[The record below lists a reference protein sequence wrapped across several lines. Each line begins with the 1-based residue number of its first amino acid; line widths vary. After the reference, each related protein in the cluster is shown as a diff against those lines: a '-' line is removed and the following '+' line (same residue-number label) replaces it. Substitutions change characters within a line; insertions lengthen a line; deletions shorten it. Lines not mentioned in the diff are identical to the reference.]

1 MPGRIYN
8 DVNCGGQAMRLVR
21 IIRVMAFGLLLSACV
36 DAQQSRQR
44 ITITVVDEVG
54 APVAG
59 AQIIVRSE
67 GSQRIAMETDFAGR
81 GTYETRTHASYKL
94 EVTRP
99 GFYQR
104 IVEEVRTRTGHIV
117 SAAGQLP
124 VIAPGRAYPD
134 SDGDGMADDW
144 EVAHGLDPNRFDA
157 WGDRDR
163 DGWTNL
169 DEFLEARSR
178 ALVDHR

>member
-1 MPGRIYN
+1 
-8 DVNCGGQAMRLVR
+8 MRSCDQSVGSTGHAGMYERGSLFDGVLPENSGVAA
-21 IIRVMAFGLLLSACV
+21 IRVAAPPCPLTMTALDAKAAYAVVLNQSGALPRDSV
-36 DAQQSRQR
+36 D
-44 ITITVVDEVG
+44 
-54 APVAG
+54 
-59 AQIIVRSE
+59 
-67 GSQRIAMETDFAGR
+67 
-81 GTYETRTHASYKL
+81 
-94 EVTRP
+94 
-99 GFYQR
+99 QR

-117 SAAGQLP
+117 AAAGQLP

-178 ALVDHR
+178 TLVDHR